1 MSKYAHNVVS
11 EAEQNTPWF
20 KIMGWIGDKPK
31 VLDVGCSSGYF
42 GEKLIEARHAT
53 VWGVDLDKDDA
64 AAAKKRGYQD
74 VLVGDLDAFD
84 WKRLGSKK
92 FDAIIFAD
100 VLEHVKDPLANVSAA
115 SKLLAA
121 GGYIYTSIP
130 NIAHITVRTELME
143 GNFDYESTGLL
154 DNTHI
159 RFFTKKTVQKLFYDA
174 GLEVVHFDSTT
185 NDVSNGQVRDHM
197 KRMGLN
203 PSSKFDEILYSQEAR
218 TFQYIVGARIPNKG
232 FTLIPPKLLKQSSK
246 LHDDWPA
253 IEKTLQQNDETI
265 KRLQQENALLHNELD
280 ILQTRIREIKRNP
293 AKWVAKKVYH
303 RVKRRRG

>member
-11 EAEQNTPWF
+11 KDEQNTPWF
-20 KIMGWIGDKPK
+20 KILNWIGDKPK

-42 GEKLIEARHAT
+42 GEKLIEARQAT
-53 VWGVDLDKDDA
+53 VWGVDLDEEDA

-74 VLVGDLDAFD
+74 VLVGDLDSFD

-100 VLEHVKDPLANVSAA
+100 VLEHVKDPLANVVAA
-115 SKLLAA
+115 SKLLAP
-121 GGYIYTSIP
+121 GGFIYTSIP
-130 NIAHITVRTELME
+130 NVAHITVRTELME

-185 NDVSNGQVRDHM
+185 NDISDGQVRDHL
-197 KRMGLN
+197 KRMGLT
-203 PSSKFDEILYSQEAR
+203 PTSAFDDVLASQEAR
-218 TFQYIVGARIPNKG
+218 TFQYIVGARIPKNKASLK
-232 FTLIPPKLLKQSSK
+232 TPKLLKQSGK
-246 LHDDWPA
+246 LHDDWPL
-253 IEKTLQQNDETI
+253 IEKTMKENSKTI
-265 KRLQQENALLHNELD
+265 ERLQQENTQLHGELD
-280 ILQTRIREIKRNP
+280 VLRNRIRDIKRNP

-303 RVKRRRG
+303 RVKKRRG